1 MWWLRGAGHQIRE
14 AADDDRRVFAR
25 PAVESAVKSALGPW
39 RVLDLLV
46 IALPAAVAAR
56 VFDLGAAV
64 LFVLAALAV
73 IPLAG
78 LVGRSTEVLAERV
91 GGSKGALLNA
101 TFGNIAELLIAA
113 LLVVNGEIAVL
124 KASITGSIIGNLLLL
139 LGVAMIVAAHDK
151 REVPITVTSRVQATM
166 LFLAIGILLLP
177 TVFSFRPESST
188 TRLDEVSALVAVI
201 LFGVYALSMLFML
214 RTNRSVFQAEEPNPG
229 PGADRGTAQLSGQGA
244 EPEAVPTVD
253 GGGGETGPGQTWSVK
268 GAMVVLA
275 AATAL
280 VAIAAEFVAS
290 SVQEAGAS
298 LGLHSGFIGF
308 VILPL
313 VGNAAEQFSALALA
327 AKDKMG
333 VASEIAVGASMQLA
347 MLIVPVLVLLGA
359 LTGHPFD
366 LAFSPLELSALIIGT
381 LLTRHLL
388 DDGKA
393 NWLEGVMLLG
403 LYLAFAGAVFF
414 ADLTG

>member
-1 MWWLRGAGHQIRE
+1 MRA
-14 AADDDRRVFAR
+14 
-25 PAVESAVKSALGPW
+25 ALGPW
-39 RVLDLLV
+39 RVLDLMV
-46 IALPAAVAAR
+46 VALPAAVLAD
-56 VFDLGAAV
+56 VMGAGAPV
-64 LFVLAALAV
+64 LFVLSALAV

-139 LGVAMIVAAHDK
+139 LGVSMVVAAHDK
-151 REVPITVTSRVQATM
+151 SEVPITVTSRVQATM
-166 LFLAIGILLLP
+166 LFLAMGILLLP

-188 TRLDEVSALVAVI
+188 TRLDEVSGLVALI
-201 LFGVYALSMLFML
+201 LFAVYALSMLFML
-214 RTNRSVFQAEEPNPG
+214 RTNRHQFQE
-229 PGADRGTAQLSGQGA
+229 
-244 EPEAVPTVD
+244 D
-253 GGGGETGPGQTWSVK
+253 GEGSGGEGSGGEGSGGEGSGGEEKPSGEGEEGGRPTWSVK
-268 GAMVVLA
+268 GAVVVLA
-275 AATAL
+275 VATAL
-280 VAIAAEFVAS
+280 VAVAAEMVAS
-290 SVQEAGAS
+290 SVEEAGSA

-313 VGNAAEQFSALALA
+313 VGNAAEQFSALGLA
-327 AKDKMG
+327 AKDRLG

-347 MLIVPVLVLLGA
+347 MFVVPILVLLG
-359 LTGHPFD
+359 LVTGHPFD

-414 ADLTG
+414 ADLSG

>member
-1 MWWLRGAGHQIRE
+1 
-14 AADDDRRVFAR
+14 V
-25 PAVESAVKSALGPW
+25 SSKALGPW
-39 RVLDLLV
+39 RPLDFLV
-46 IALPAAVAAR
+46 VALPAAVAAR
-56 VFDLGAAV
+56 FLGMGAAV
-64 LFVLAALAV
+64 LFVLASLAV

-78 LVGRSTEVLAERV
+78 LVGRSTEVLAETV

-101 TFGNIAELLIAA
+101 TFGNMAELMIAA
-113 LLVVNGEIAVL
+113 LLVLNGEIAVL

-139 LGVAMIVAAHDK
+139 LGVAMIVAAHNK
-151 REVPITVTSRVQATM
+151 SEVPITATSRVQATM

-188 TRLDEVSALVAVI
+188 TRLDEVSGLVALI
-201 LFGVYALSMLFML
+201 LFAVYALSMLFML
-214 RTNRSVFQAEEPNPG
+214 RTNRNLFRTEQSEEE
-229 PGADRGTAQLSGQGA
+229 AGQGK
-244 EPEAVPTVD
+244 ESQVTESQ
-253 GGGGETGPGQTWSVK
+253 GQGSQGQGSQGQGSQGQEGGGEESGGEEEKRRSWSVK

-275 AATAL
+275 VATVL
-280 VAIAAEFVAS
+280 VAVAAEIVAS

-327 AKDKMG
+327 AKDKLG
-333 VASEIAVGASMQLA
+333 VATEIAVGASMQLA
-347 MLIVPVLVLLGA
+347 MLVVPILVLLGA
-359 LTGHPFD
+359 VTGNPFE
-366 LAFSPLELSALIIGT
+366 LAFSPLELTALTVGT

-414 ADLTG
+414 ADI

>member
-1 MWWLRGAGHQIRE
+1 MRA
-14 AADDDRRVFAR
+14 
-25 PAVESAVKSALGPW
+25 ALGPW
-39 RVLDLLV
+39 RVLDLMV
-46 IALPAAVAAR
+46 VALPAAVVAD
-56 VFDLGAAV
+56 VVGAGAPV
-64 LFVLAALAV
+64 LFVLSALAV

-139 LGVAMIVAAHDK
+139 LGVSMVVAAHDK
-151 REVPITVTSRVQATM
+151 SEVPITVTSRVQATM
-166 LFLAIGILLLP
+166 LFLAMGILLLP

-188 TRLDEVSALVAVI
+188 TRLDEVSGLVALI
-201 LFGVYALSMLFML
+201 LFAVYALSMLFML
-214 RTNRSVFQAEEPNPG
+214 RTNRHQFQE
-229 PGADRGTAQLSGQGA
+229 
-244 EPEAVPTVD
+244 D
-253 GGGGETGPGQTWSVK
+253 GEGSGGEGSGGEGSGGEGSGGEEKPSGEGEEGGRPTWSVK
-268 GAMVVLA
+268 GAVVVLA
-275 AATAL
+275 VATAL
-280 VAIAAEFVAS
+280 VAVAAEMVAS
-290 SVQEAGAS
+290 SVEEAGSA

-313 VGNAAEQFSALALA
+313 VGNAAEQFSALGLA
-327 AKDKMG
+327 AKDRLG

-347 MLIVPVLVLLGA
+347 MFVVPILVLLG
-359 LTGHPFD
+359 LVTGHPFD

-414 ADLTG
+414 ADLSG

>member
-1 MWWLRGAGHQIRE
+1 M
-14 AADDDRRVFAR
+14 
-25 PAVESAVKSALGPW
+25 KTALGPW
-39 RVLDLLV
+39 RILDLMV
-46 IALPAAVAAR
+46 VALPVAIFAEVR
-56 VFDLGAAV
+56 HAGAAV

-101 TFGNIAELLIAA
+101 TFGNMAELLIAA

-151 REVPITVTSRVQATM
+151 SEVPVTVTSRVQATM
-166 LFLAIGILLLP
+166 LFLAMGILLLP

-201 LFGVYALSMLFML
+201 LFVLYALSMLFIL
-214 RTNRSVFQAEEPNPG
+214 RTHRSHFEEEELEDGESTQAG
-229 PGADRGTAQLSGQGA
+229 GA
-244 EPEAVPTVD
+244 EHTNPHSHQAAKPD
-253 GGGGETGPGQTWSVK
+253 GDRSAHGGESGGRQTWSVK
-268 GAMVVLA
+268 GAIIVLA
-275 AATAL
+275 VATAL
-280 VAIAAEFVAS
+280 VAIAAEMVAS

-313 VGNAAEQFSALALA
+313 VGNAAEQFSALGLA
-327 AKDKMG
+327 AKDKLG

-347 MLIVPVLVLLGA
+347 MFVVPVLVLLGF
-359 LTGHPFD
+359 LTGHAFD

-393 NWLEGVMLLG
+393 NWFEGVMLLG

-414 ADLTG
+414 ADLPG

>member
-1 MWWLRGAGHQIRE
+1 
-14 AADDDRRVFAR
+14 
-25 PAVESAVKSALGPW
+25 VKSALGPW

-56 VFDLGAAV
+56 VLDLGAAV

-244 EPEAVPTVD
+244 EPEAVPTVH
-253 GGGGETGPGQTWSVK
+253 GGGETGSGQTWSVK

-366 LAFSPLELSALIIGT
+366 LAFSPLELSALTIGT

>member
-1 MWWLRGAGHQIRE
+1 MRA
-14 AADDDRRVFAR
+14 
-25 PAVESAVKSALGPW
+25 ALGPW
-39 RVLDLLV
+39 RVLDLMV
-46 IALPAAVAAR
+46 VALPAAVVAD
-56 VFDLGAAV
+56 VVGAGAPV
-64 LFVLAALAV
+64 LFVLSALAV

-139 LGVAMIVAAHDK
+139 LGVSMVVAAHDK
-151 REVPITVTSRVQATM
+151 SEVPITVTSRVQATM
-166 LFLAIGILLLP
+166 LFLAMGILLLP

-188 TRLDEVSALVAVI
+188 TRLDEVSGLVALI
-201 LFGVYALSMLFML
+201 LFAVYALSMLFML
-214 RTNRSVFQAEEPNPG
+214 RTNRHQFQEDGEGSGGEGPHGEEEP
-229 PGADRGTAQLSGQGA
+229 S
-244 EPEAVPTVD
+244 
-253 GGGGETGPGQTWSVK
+253 GGGEEGGRPTWSLK
-268 GAMVVLA
+268 GAVVVLA
-275 AATAL
+275 VATAL
-280 VAIAAEFVAS
+280 VAVAAEMVAS
-290 SVQEAGAS
+290 SVEEAGSS

-313 VGNAAEQFSALALA
+313 VGNAAEQFSALGLA
-327 AKDKMG
+327 AKDRLG

-347 MLIVPVLVLLGA
+347 MFVVPILVLLG
-359 LTGHPFD
+359 LVTGHPFD

-414 ADLTG
+414 ADLSG

>member
-56 VFDLGAAV
+56 VLDLGAAV

-244 EPEAVPTVD
+244 EPEAVPTVH
-253 GGGGETGPGQTWSVK
+253 GGGETGSGQTWSVK

-366 LAFSPLELSALIIGT
+366 LAFSPLELSALTIGT

>member
-1 MWWLRGAGHQIRE
+1 
-14 AADDDRRVFAR
+14 
-25 PAVESAVKSALGPW
+25 VKSALGPW

-56 VFDLGAAV
+56 VLDLGAAV

-151 REVPITVTSRVQATM
+151 SEVPITVTSRVQATM
-166 LFLAIGILLLP
+166 LFLAMGILLLP

-214 RTNRSVFQAEEPNPG
+214 RTNRSLFQAEERK

-244 EPEAVPTVD
+244 EPEAVRTVH
-253 GGGGETGPGQTWSVK
+253 GGGGETGSGQTWSVK

-275 AATAL
+275 AATVL

-347 MLIVPVLVLLGA
+347 MLVVPVLVLLGA

-366 LAFSPLELSALIIGT
+366 LAFSPLELSALTIGT
-381 LLTRHLL
+381 LLTRQLL

>member
-1 MWWLRGAGHQIRE
+1 MNA
-14 AADDDRRVFAR
+14 
-25 PAVESAVKSALGPW
+25 KALGPW
-39 RVLDLLV
+39 RPLDFLV
-46 IALPAAVAAR
+46 VALPAAVVAK
-56 VFDLGAAV
+56 VLDLGAAT

-78 LVGRSTEVLAERV
+78 LVGRSTEVLAETV

-101 TFGNIAELLIAA
+101 TFGNIAELMIAA

-151 REVPITVTSRVQATM
+151 SEVPITLTSRVQATM
-166 LFLAIGILLLP
+166 LFLSIGILLLP
-177 TVFSFRPESST
+177 TVYSFRPESST
-188 TRLDEVSALVAVI
+188 SRLDEVSGLVAII
-201 LFGVYALSMLFML
+201 LFAVYALSMLFML
-214 RTNRSVFQAEEPNPG
+214 RTNRSLFRTGAQESDEAPRSEPTAAKEPQRREAQG
-229 PGADRGTAQLSGQGA
+229 AGADQAPTKEA
-244 EPEAVPTVD
+244 EQD
-253 GGGGETGPGQTWSVK
+253 HRSWSVK

-275 AATAL
+275 VATAL

-327 AKDKMG
+327 AKDKLG

-347 MLIVPVLVLLGA
+347 MLVVPILVLLGA
-359 LTGHPFD
+359 VTGNAIE
-366 LAFSPLELSALIIGT
+366 LAFSPLELTALTIGT
-381 LLTRHLL
+381 LLTRQLL

-414 ADLTG
+414 ADI